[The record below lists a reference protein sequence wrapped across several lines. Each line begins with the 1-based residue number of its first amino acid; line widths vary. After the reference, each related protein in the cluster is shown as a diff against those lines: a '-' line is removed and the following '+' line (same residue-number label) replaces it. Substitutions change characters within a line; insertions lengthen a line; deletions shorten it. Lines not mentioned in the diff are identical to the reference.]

1 MSWQDHS
8 SKKLIEPAIVVIQ
21 PVFAQLRLGVNI
33 KQLSRRSTTVVA
45 AAGAGRK
52 QAQGLHGDTD
62 CGDYA
67 KQDRIAHST

>member
-8 SKKLIEPAIVVIQ
+8 SNKLIEPAIVVIQ

-33 KQLSRRSTTVVA
+33 KLLQSTTVVA

-52 QAQGLHGDTD
+52 QAQGL
-62 CGDYA
+62 
-67 KQDRIAHST
+67 QVPR